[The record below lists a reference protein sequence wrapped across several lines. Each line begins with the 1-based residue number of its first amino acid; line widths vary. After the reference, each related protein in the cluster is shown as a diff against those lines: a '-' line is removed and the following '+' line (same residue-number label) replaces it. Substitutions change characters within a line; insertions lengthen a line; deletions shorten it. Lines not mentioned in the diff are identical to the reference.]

1 MKKSGLADGGVHFQ
15 MLLHLFTRAC
25 KLLDKLLSEKLV
37 FKHALQTGKGFF
49 GSYLPRNKL
58 VV

>member
-1 MKKSGLADGGVHFQ
+1 MKKSGGAEEGVHFQ

-37 FKHALQTGKGFF
+37 FKHALQTSREGF
-49 GSYLPRNKL
+49 L
-58 VV
+58 VRICQGTN